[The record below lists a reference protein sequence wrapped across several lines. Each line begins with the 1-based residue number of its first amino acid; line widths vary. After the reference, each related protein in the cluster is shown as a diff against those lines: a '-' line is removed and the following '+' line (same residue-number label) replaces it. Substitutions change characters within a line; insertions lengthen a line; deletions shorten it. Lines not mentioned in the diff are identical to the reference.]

1 MRVLITRPRAEAE
14 VLAMRLVPLGFAPMI
29 EPMIEIRSLPDAAVS
44 ADGVQAVVFTS
55 ANGVRA
61 LKTARGGD
69 VFPRTLPAFAVGAT
83 TAAAARAAGFRTV
96 IQGRGT
102 IEDLARLIASR
113 SLASAGTILH
123 ISGSVVARDL
133 GALLAPA
140 GLAINRAIL
149 YESLHAVR
157 LQAETRALLADGSIP
172 AALFFSPRTAQAFVS
187 LVADA
192 NMASSMGSVT
202 ALTLSPAVADA
213 LAPLPFAQVIAAAR
227 PTTDALLDCLT
238 ILRRSLHSTPSQDD

>member
-1 MRVLITRPRAEAE
+1 MRVLLTRPRGEAE
-14 VLAMRLVPLGFAPMI
+14 VLAMRLVPLGFTPVI
-29 EPMIEIRSLPDAAVS
+29 EPMIEIRSLPEATVS

-83 TAAAARAAGFRTV
+83 TAATARAAGFRTV
-96 IQGRGT
+96 IQGQGT
-102 IEDLARLIASR
+102 IEDLARLIVGRTPA
-113 SLASAGTILH
+113 AGAILH

-133 GALLAPA
+133 GTLLAPA
-140 GLAINRAIL
+140 GLAVNRAIL
-149 YESLHAVR
+149 YESRHTAR
-157 LQAETRALLADGSIP
+157 LQAETRALLADGSIA

-192 NMASSMGSVT
+192 DMASSMGSVT
-202 ALTLSPAVADA
+202 ALALSPAVADA
-213 LAPLPFAQVIAAAR
+213 LAPLPFTQVITAAR

-238 ILRRSLHSTPSQDD
+238 TLGRSLHSTPSQDD